1 MKLTAKNKYN
11 KKTSEVIGITRDGWC
26 VTKNGAFGD
35 VGEDCEIE
43 LDFKQYIKDFRKEHK
58 LSQQELAWMLGKCRT
73 TVIALEKGVG
83 DITLKDF
90 LIMSKLLQDNYFEEI
105 AKNLK
110 LK

>member
-1 MKLTAKNKYN
+1 
-11 KKTSEVIGITRDGWC
+11 
-26 VTKNGAFGD
+26 
-35 VGEDCEIE
+35 
-43 LDFKQYIKDFRKEHK
+43 
-58 LSQQELAWMLGKCRT
+58 
-73 TVIALEKGVG
+73 LEKGVG